1 LSAREEFQ
9 RLFMM
14 AEPEA
19 LSLNAQAALGVVRQP
34 ERSQFSLLVRH
45 FLERFFNH
53 ETASPDGDAKAR
65 LILIAVATGIPGF
78 IVALYL
84 WPVYHP
90 FIGWPPGHVLN
101 ADPPPYWLQVNH
113 HLFFVLYSFVAMG
126 IITVFE
132 WDLFFPDLLDV
143 FVLTTLPIHNRE
155 LFLARVA
162 AIAIFIVGF
171 LFDANFLAPLVIPA
185 SFDPPNLTRLLAG
198 HVVAVLGRG
207 LFSAAFI
214 LALQGVLLSVL
225 GERLFRRLS
234 LILQGLSISIL
245 LMLLLLFPVLSS
257 AVPVFLQSG
266 GNNVLFFPPFWFL
279 GIYQRLLEGP
289 SALPVYARLAETGA
303 WALFITIVAAML
315 AYPLA
320 YLRRVRQLVAGPG
333 THDTRS
339 WAARPL
345 HAILHA
351 TLLQSPVRRAVF
363 HFISQTLLRV
373 QRYRIYLVL
382 YGGVGLSVVVAT
394 VLRLAV
400 VHGQVRTGVSP
411 DGIRAAIA
419 IVAFWTIAGLRMAIV
434 SPGNRPGSWVFRIV
448 HGRPPEYNTA
458 MHQLQAANLWV
469 FLWGLIVTFVALLA
483 SRAFAPRELLT
494 WPDFTNAVQVSGF
507 EVPAITSR
515 KVKTEAELG
524 DGQSFVIGGL
534 LDNRETESLMK
545 IPFLGDIPVLGKFFS
560 SISKS
565 RTNTELIVIVTP
577 EIVNPIPVGAPL
589 PELKYPEKFLPANSE
604 VSAHTPDTKTAGTL
618 PVPPTSIPMETLIE
632 SQKPEKPLMI
642 DGSMSQGNILSSG
655 TSSSS
660 SQ

>member
-1 LSAREEFQ
+1 
-9 RLFMM
+9 MM

-90 FIGWPPGHVLN
+90 FIGWPPGHPLN

-143 FVLTTLPIHNRE
+143 FVLTTLPIHNRG

-185 SFDPPNLTRLLAG
+185 SFDPPNLARLLAG
-198 HVVAVLGRG
+198 HLVAVLGSG

-225 GERLFRRLS
+225 GERVFRRLS
-234 LILQGLSISIL
+234 LVLQGLSISVL
-245 LMLLLLFPVLSS
+245 LMLLLLFPVLSA

-266 GNNVLFFPPFWFL
+266 SSYTIYFPPLWFL

-289 SALPVYARLAETGA
+289 SALPVYTRLAETGT
-303 WALFITIVAAML
+303 WALLITIMAAMV
-315 AYPLA
+315 AYPVA
-320 YLRRVRQLVAGPG
+320 YLRRVSQLVVGPG

-339 WAARPL
+339 WAALPL

-351 TLLQSPVRRAVF
+351 TLLQSPVPRAVF

-394 VLRLAV
+394 ILRLTVA
-400 VHGQVRTGVSP
+400 HGQVQTEVSP

-448 HGRPPEYNTA
+448 HGRPPEFNTA

-469 FLWGLIVTFVALLA
+469 FLWGLIVTFAALFA
-483 SRAFAPRELLT
+483 SRVFAPRELLT
-494 WPDFTNAVQVSGF
+494 G
-507 EVPAITSR
+507 PATASLLLIAIGMCLLLTDIFFLN
-515 KVKTEAELG
+515 VKTVAC
-524 DGQSFVIGGL
+524 
-534 LDNRETESLMK
+534 T
-545 IPFLGDIPVLGKFFS
+545 GDIAREQPNLALTLLKYFTFFP
-560 SISKS
+560 
-565 RTNTELIVIVTP
+565 VIVW
-577 EIVNPIPVGAPL
+577 IPVACEPWI
-589 PELKYPEKFLPANSE
+589 ETS
-604 VSAHTPDTKTAGTL
+604 VAHFAVAAAAIVAAHL
-618 PVPPTSIPMETLIE
+618 ALRRLRRSIVQEHCNMPGLEDDEEDFPMKLG
-632 SQKPEKPLMI
+632 LRY
-642 DGSMSQGNILSSG
+642 
-655 TSSSS
+655 
-660 SQ
+660 